1 MILCSDFG
9 LGSFR
14 MEVLMDLH
22 NYAETLP
29 SINMKKLCLEDK
41 LAEKMCIMTG
51 RPHQAWNKNK
61 LHKYEYDL
69 YY

>member
-1 MILCSDFG
+1 
-9 LGSFR
+9 

-41 LAEKMCIMTG
+41 LAEKICIMTG

-69 YY
+69 HY